1 MANCL
6 YGQGSVIKLSGNRR
20 KPWTVYISKT
30 IDGKRESKYL
40 GYYATED
47 EAIVARAEFN
57 RTSNFEEFKRKQVTY
72 KEVYE
77 LWRDVQGKDLAENN
91 LKIYNMAFNL
101 TGELHNLKL
110 ADIAPIQLQ
119 KVLDNCDKSFATKSK
134 IKNLFNKIYN
144 FAKFTGI
151 NIENAAQYVSVKG
164 KQRNAGKPFTPEE
177 IAELWNTVED
187 PNSQDYL
194 ILIYTGLRI
203 NEFLAIT
210 LDQIDLEQQCIF
222 IDGSKTEAGK
232 NRIIPLHRDILEL
245 VSLRK
250 ENNRKRLVESPKGS
264 VPYVT
269 FNKRFK
275 RRYGDSH
282 RVHDTRHT
290 TASLMASARM
300 QLYIMKRILGHSDR
314 DITTGLYTHLPVSDL
329 VEEINKIKI
338 I

>member
-1 MANCL
+1 MSE
-6 YGQGSVIKLSGNRR
+6 YGQGSVTKLTGNRR
-20 KPWTVYISKT
+20 KPWTVCISKT
-30 IDGKRESKYL
+30 IGGKREFKYI
-40 GYYATED
+40 GYYKTKE
-47 EAIVARAEFN
+47 EAIAARSEFN

-77 LWRDVQGKDLAENN
+77 LWRDVQGENFTDKN
-91 LKIYNMAFNL
+91 LKNYEMAFNL
-101 TGELHNLKL
+101 TVELHNLKL

-119 KVLDNCDKSFATKSK
+119 RVLDDCDKSYATKSK
-134 IKNLFNKIYN
+134 IKQLFNQIYN

-151 NIENAAQYVSVKG
+151 NIENASQYVKLKG
-164 KQRNAGKPFTPEE
+164 KQENAGKPFTSEE
-177 IAELWNTVED
+177 IAQLWNTVED

-203 NEFLAIT
+203 NELLAIT

-232 NRIIPLHRDILEL
+232 NRIIPLHRDIFEL

-250 ENNRKRLVESPKGS
+250 ENNRKRLVESPRGT
-264 VPYVT
+264 VPYIT

-275 RRYGDSH
+275 KRYGDSH
-282 RVHDTRHT
+282 RIHDTRHT
-290 TASLMASARM
+290 TASLMASAKIEV
-300 QLYIMKRILGHSDR
+300 YIRKAILGHSDR
-314 DITTGLYTHLPVSDL
+314 DITTGLYTHLPASDL